1 MKALQVIHACC
12 LDLEYKTTS
21 IYIHSYNMYILLTK
35 HITKSCIQ
43 LYMFL
48 GHSSKINY
56 SPLHGIRIAWF
67 FFLEQ
72 KPWWKK
78 YKDMDIINF
87 IIHNVQTRSLE
98 YMYGFDELFTK
109 IESKRY
115 SLLKNFKW
123 YQSITINFSETKTRI
138 LLKTHTHNVFLQK
151 GGINASRNWLLI

>member
-1 MKALQVIHACC
+1 M
-12 LDLEYKTTS
+12 
-21 IYIHSYNMYILLTK
+21 
-35 HITKSCIQ
+35 
-43 LYMFL
+43 L
-48 GHSSKINY
+48 G
-56 SPLHGIRIAWF
+56 

-115 SLLKNFKW
+115 IFIVEKL
-123 YQSITINFSETKTRI
+123 QMISIDN
-138 LLKTHTHNVFLQK
+138 N
-151 GGINASRNWLLI
+151 

>member
-48 GHSSKINY
+48 VHSSKINY
-56 SPLHGIRIAWF
+56 SPLHGIRIAWVF
-67 FFLEQ
+67 FRT
-72 KPWWKK
+72 KAMVKK

-115 SLLKNFKW
+115 SLLKNFK
-123 YQSITINFSETKTRI
+123 
-138 LLKTHTHNVFLQK
+138 
-151 GGINASRNWLLI
+151 

>member
-1 MKALQVIHACC
+1 
-12 LDLEYKTTS
+12 
-21 IYIHSYNMYILLTK
+21 MYILLTK

-48 GHSSKINY
+48 VHSSKINY
-56 SPLHGIRIAWF
+56 SPLHGIRIAWVF
-67 FFLEQ
+67 FRT
-72 KPWWKK
+72 KAMVKK

-115 SLLKNFKW
+115 SLLKNFK
-123 YQSITINFSETKTRI
+123 
-138 LLKTHTHNVFLQK
+138 
-151 GGINASRNWLLI
+151 

>member
-12 LDLEYKTTS
+12 LDLEYKTAS

-35 HITKSCIQ
+35 YITKSCIQ

-48 GHSSKINY
+48 VHSSKINY
-56 SPLHGIRIAWF
+56 SPLHGIYKNCLG

-115 SLLKNFKW
+115 SLLKNWW
-123 YQSITINFSETKTRI
+123 YHQMISIDN
-138 LLKTHTHNVFLQK
+138 N
-151 GGINASRNWLLI
+151 

>member
-21 IYIHSYNMYILLTK
+21 IHIHSYNMYILLTK

-48 GHSSKINY
+48 VHISKINY

-72 KPWWKK
+72 KPWCKK

-87 IIHNVQTRSLE
+87 IIHNVQTR
-98 YMYGFDELFTK
+98 
-109 IESKRY
+109 
-115 SLLKNFKW
+115 
-123 YQSITINFSETKTRI
+123 
-138 LLKTHTHNVFLQK
+138 
-151 GGINASRNWLLI
+151 